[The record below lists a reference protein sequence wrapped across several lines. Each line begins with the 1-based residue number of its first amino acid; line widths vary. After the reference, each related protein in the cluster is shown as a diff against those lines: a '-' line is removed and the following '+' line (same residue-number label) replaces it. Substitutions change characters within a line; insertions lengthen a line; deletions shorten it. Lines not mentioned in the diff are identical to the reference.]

1 MSLVCF
7 MHFNASGEEFV
18 LYFIYIFLQLLHT
31 TSTLPSSCSFILWGL
46 CNMIFYVPHGA
57 MFMTKC
63 MVRFNKYKLK
73 WIELMFRDFHPRSK
87 AALQRPHSKAGEIQI
102 HSPSRLPAILSKLL
116 HTFPGNQPFLSISPG
131 PLLPTA
137 HFSQRKTAVF
147 GFKFPSGKF
156 IHFILRGQRKE
167 FCIRSFP
174 WGNENKKSFPLIFYW
189 DKRSEVEYSHT
200 SISTYRHKKA
210 HTKHSE
216 AWL

>member
-1 MSLVCF
+1 
-7 MHFNASGEEFV
+7 
-18 LYFIYIFLQLLHT
+18 
-31 TSTLPSSCSFILWGL
+31 
-46 CNMIFYVPHGA
+46 MIFYVPHGA

-63 MVRFNKYKLK
+63 MVRFSKYKLK
-73 WIELMFRDFHPRSK
+73 WIELMFRDFHPRKQSSTAK
-87 AALQRPHSKAGEIQI
+87 TSLQSRRNPNAFSITAPCNSFKVALHL
-102 HSPSRLPAILSKLL
+102 SRE
-116 HTFPGNQPFLSISPG
+116 PFLSISPG

-200 SISTYRHKKA
+200 SISTYRHKKSTYKA
-210 HTKHSE
+210 F
-216 AWL
+216 